1 MPDLS
6 QLLSVYIHH
15 IGEQTRWLPI
25 VAWVYLLFELQSLKL
40 FEKNIIIQNYHQL
53 TKEQLIQRLLDARRK
68 KLFLV
73 FLSGLVSWTLFFD
86 FFFGH

>member
-1 MPDLS
+1 
-6 QLLSVYIHH
+6 
-15 IGEQTRWLPI
+15 
-25 VAWVYLLFELQSLKL
+25 
-40 FEKNIIIQNYHQL
+40 
-53 TKEQLIQRLLDARRK
+53 LIQRLLDARRK